1 MCRRYHGIKRKR
13 ILGEIMNTELITGIA
28 LGICFVAFIGFAIYK
43 EKQIHKNKPTFKKD
57 IK

>member
-1 MCRRYHGIKRKR
+1 
-13 ILGEIMNTELITGIA
+13 MNTELITGIA